1 MSAATKF
8 KPIDFAKMLERSG
21 TYASADGLLYEWT
34 GTHWTAMADDEV
46 ERFAIRWIDDCGE
59 HGEASGTN
67 AAAAYKTAVLWLPK
81 LAKATQVA
89 VIPVQNGYLH
99 IDGAVTLRPHDKTLG
114 LRHVL
119 NCDYEPGAPMPR
131 EFGAFL
137 ERVLP
142 DGDVRS
148 RVQEYIGYTLLP
160 DARYQRAQLWV
171 GSGANGKGTL
181 ANLVQA
187 LHARTAAVQLDRL
200 EGFRLSN
207 MVGASLIYCDEA
219 PQRNINEQIIK
230 SLIAGETV
238 QIDRKYRDPISTRIT
253 AKWLALANQI
263 PAVRDQSNGFWRR
276 FDIVPFDVEIPASER
291 DPMLANRIIAHELSG
306 VLNWALEGL
315 MRLLARG
322 RFDECA
328 PVAIQRAIRSARI
341 ETNSVQ
347 AWTDDRSIE
356 LSTSVDTSKTAVY
369 GAYATWCK
377 TNGMV
382 PDSSPRFWKRL
393 PDTLGKVDEGRMT
406 TGTGRI
412 RTCNVRL

>member
-1 MSAATKF
+1 MSAANKF

-21 TYASADGLLYEWT
+21 AYASGDGLLYEWA
-34 GTHWTAMADDEV
+34 GTHWTTMADKEG
-46 ERFAIRWIDDCGE
+46 ERFALRWIEDGE
-59 HGEASGTN
+59 HGIANVTN
-67 AAAAYKTAVLWLPK
+67 AAAAYKTAVLWLSELGTPTN
-81 LAKATQVA
+81 AAI
-89 VIPVQNGYLH
+89 IPVQNGYLH
-99 IDGAVTLRPHDKTLG
+99 IDGGISLRPHDKALG

-119 NCDYEPGAPMPR
+119 SCDYVPGAPTPR

-137 ERVLP
+137 ECIQP
-142 DGDVRS
+142 DPDVRA
-148 RVQEYIGYTLLP
+148 RIQEYIGYTLLP
-160 DARYQRAQLWV
+160 DARFQRAQLWV

-200 EGFRLSN
+200 EGFRLSS

-253 AKWLALANQI
+253 AKWLALANHV
-263 PAVRDQSNGFWRR
+263 PAIRDTSNGFWRR

-328 PVAIQRAIRSARI
+328 PEAIQRAIRSART

-347 AWTDDRSIE
+347 AWADDRAIG
-356 LSTSVDTSKTAVY
+356 LSTSVDTSKTVVY

-393 PDTLGKVDEGRMT
+393 PDTLGRVDEGRMT
-406 TGTGRI
+406 TGAGRI

>member
-1 MSAATKF
+1 MSAAAKF
-8 KPIDFAKMLERSG
+8 KPIDFAKMLADTGDYATSG
-21 TYASADGLLYEWT
+21 GLLYHWC
-34 GTHWTAMADDEV
+34 GTHWTAVDYDS
-46 ERFAIRWIDDCGE
+46 AIRLALEWIVDGE
-59 HGEASGTN
+59 HGVASATN
-67 AAAAYKTAVLWLPK
+67 AVLAYKTAMFWLPE
-81 LAKATQVA
+81 LAAPTDKT
-89 VIPVQNGYLH
+89 VIPVRNGYLH
-99 IDGAVTLRPHDKTLG
+99 IDGGVSLLPHDKTLN

-119 NCDYEPGAPMPR
+119 NCDYVPSAPMPR
-131 EFGAFL
+131 EFGTFL
-137 ERVLP
+137 ERIQP
-142 DGDVRS
+142 DADVCS

-160 DARYQRAQLWV
+160 DARFQRAQLWV

-181 ANLVQA
+181 ANILQE

-200 EGFRLSN
+200 DGFRLSS
-207 MVGASLIYCDEA
+207 MVGASLIYCDET

-263 PAVRDQSNGFWRR
+263 PAVSDQSNGFWRR
-276 FDIVPFDVEIPASER
+276 FDIVPFDAEIPASER
-291 DPMLANRIIAHELSG
+291 DPMLASRIIAHELSG

-322 RFDECA
+322 RFDECV

-341 ETNSVQ
+341 ETSSVQ
-347 AWTDDRSIE
+347 AWTDDRSIG
-356 LSTSVDTSKTAVY
+356 LSTSVDTSKTTVY
-369 GAYATWCK
+369 GAYAAWCK
-377 TNGMV
+377 SNGMV

-393 PDTLGKVDEGRMT
+393 PDTLGKVEESRMT
-406 TGTGRI
+406 TTAGRI

>member
-1 MSAATKF
+1 MSTTNTF
-8 KPIDFAKMLERSG
+8 KPIGFAEMLADTG
-21 TYASADGLLYEWT
+21 DYASSGGLLYHWS
-34 GTHWTAMADDEV
+34 GTHWTAVDYDGAVRLALE
-46 ERFAIRWIDDCGE
+46 WIVDGK
-59 HGEASGTN
+59 HGVANATN
-67 AAAAYKTAVLWLPK
+67 AVSAYKTAMLWLPE
-81 LAKATQVA
+81 LADPTDMA
-89 VIPVQNGYLH
+89 VIPVRNGYLH
-99 IDGAVTLRPHDKTLG
+99 IDSGVSLRPHDKTLK

-119 NCDYEPGAPMPR
+119 NCDYLPGAPMPR

-137 ERVLP
+137 ERIQP
-142 DGDVRS
+142 DPDVRS
-148 RVQEYIGYTLLP
+148 RIQEYIGYTLLP
-160 DARYQRAQLWV
+160 DARFQRAQLWV

-263 PAVRDQSNGFWRR
+263 PAIQDTSNGFWRR

-328 PVAIQRAIRSARI
+328 PEAIQRAIRSARI

-347 AWTDDRSIE
+347 AWTDDRAIG

-406 TGTGRI
+406 TGAGRI

>member
-1 MSAATKF
+1 MSAANAF
-8 KPIDFAKMLERSG
+8 KPIGFAEMLEATG
-21 TYASADGLLYEWT
+21 DYASSGGMLFEWA
-34 GTHWTAMADDEV
+34 GTHWAPIPDREAERRALQWIAD
-46 ERFAIRWIDDCGE
+46 GE
-59 HGEASGTN
+59 HGVVKASN
-67 AAAAYKTAVLWLPK
+67 ATAAYKTAVLWLPE
-81 LAKATQVA
+81 LAEPTRAA
-89 VIPVQNGYLH
+89 VIPVRNGYLH
-99 IDGAVTLRPHDKTLG
+99 IDGGVSLRTHDKTLG
-114 LRHVL
+114 LRHVM

-142 DGDVRS
+142 DADVRS

-160 DARYQRAQLWV
+160 DARFQRAQLWV

-187 LHARTAAVQLDRL
+187 LHARTAAAQLDRL
-200 EGFRLSN
+200 DGFRLSN
-207 MVGASLIYCDEA
+207 MIGASLIYCDEA
-219 PQRNINEQIIK
+219 PQRNINEQAIK

-238 QIDRKYRDPISTRIT
+238 QIDRKHRDPVSARIT
-253 AKWLALANQI
+253 AKWLVLSNQI
-263 PAVRDQSNGFWRR
+263 PAVHDQTNGFWRR
-276 FDIVPFDVEIPASER
+276 FDIVPFDFEIPASER

-328 PVAIQRAIRSARI
+328 PAAIQSAIRSARL
-341 ETNSVQ
+341 ETNSVR
-347 AWTDDRSIE
+347 AWADDRGVE
-356 LSTSVDTSKTAVY
+356 LSTSVDTSKTEVY
-369 GAYATWCK
+369 AAYAAWCK

-382 PDSSPRFWKRL
+382 PASSPKFWKRL
-393 PDTLGKVDEGRMT
+393 PDTLGKVEEGRMT
-406 TGTGRI
+406 TTAGRI